1 MQNTHT
7 TAPRVAIPWRGLLA
21 VAGLTLALLIF
32 LALRST
38 FDPLARQ
45 EAARQAERQAE
56 IDAQLT
62 WVDVFVAALWRTAP
76 PALALG
82 LLGAAGYVGLVI
94 AYRRWADTEIIL
106 KHHETQ
112 LARATE
118 QKFPMLQHLSLSQ
131 SQSYHD
137 SSRPQL
143 AAPTAEPEAPPQL
156 PSPIPTF
163 GELLDQ
169 GTIGP
174 STPLLLGFD
183 ATTGEAIK
191 GSWDSLYSCGIGALQ
206 GAGKSWLAA
215 FLLCQSAL
223 QGGKLI
229 VCDPHAGDDESLATR
244 IAALSSVFLCD
255 VASDEREIL
264 AALQLAKD
272 KLERRKAGHAARW
285 PIIIVVDEWTS
296 LLRGSAGATL
306 PDLALDIAEQ
316 GRKYNI
322 NALLAAQGWTKARA
336 GGDIR
341 NRLTSH
347 YVLRQRRDE
356 ARYQLDMDV
365 PDDMRTLP
373 DATGYLLAVKD
384 DLRKIVIP
392 RMTTADIERVGTM
405 LATTQRAARPLGFQ
419 LPQTVQLTPSAG
431 YQQATAA
438 NIPTA
443 PMVASGKPDGSLMV
457 ASADQATTAAGRA
470 QTLSPEAARVRSLF
484 LAGQNLPAIVK
495 ELRGVRSNEGR
506 RYQEALTEIT
516 NLLRQGMEE

>member
-1 MQNTHT
+1 MQTQTH
-7 TAPRVAIPWRGLLA
+7 PRAAIPWRGLLA
-21 VAGLTLALLIF
+21 VAGLALVLLLF
-32 LALRST
+32 LAFRDT
-38 FDPLARQ
+38 FDPIRRA
-45 EAARQAERQAE
+45 EAERQAE
-56 IDAQLT
+56 RAAAIDAQLT
-62 WVDVFVAALWRTAP
+62 SIDVFVATLWRL
-76 PALALG
+76 ALPALG
-82 LLGAAGYVGLVI
+82 LGLAGAAGYVALVI
-94 AYRRWADTEIIL
+94 AYNRWADRGMIKADKVIAL
-106 KHHETQ
+106 ANAVHQPQ
-112 LARATE
+112 LPALANVS
-118 QKFPMLQHLSLSQ
+118 KSY
-131 SQSYHD
+131 SYHD

-143 AAPTAEPEAPPQL
+143 APPTVEPETPPQL

-183 ATTGEAIK
+183 AETGQPIK

-255 VASDEREIL
+255 VASDDREIL

-296 LLRGSAGATL
+296 LLRGSAGAAL
-306 PDLALDIAEQ
+306 PGLALDVAEQ

-347 YVLRQRRDE
+347 YVLRQRSDE
-356 ARYQLDMDV
+356 ARYQLDMAV

-373 DATGYLLAVKD
+373 DATGYLLAVKG

-392 RMTTADIERVGTM
+392 RMTTADIERVGAM

-419 LPQTVQLTPSAG
+419 LPVTQPLPITPAAASPTPVSEAAAKPLRSGNEAATVAASTAA
-431 YQQATAA
+431 QQA
-438 NIPTA
+438 
-443 PMVASGKPDGSLMV
+443 KL
-457 ASADQATTAAGRA
+457 
-470 QTLSPEAARVRSLF
+470 LSPEAARLYAAWRGGKDVTE
-484 LAGQNLPAIVK
+484 LAK
-495 ELRGVRSNEGR
+495 EENGGSTSGDNYKKALRRVND
-506 RYQEALTEIT
+506 
-516 NLLRQGMEE
+516 LLREATQEEA